1 MSSSATRVP
10 SAEEGAGWVH
20 VTFPEAHRRQIRS
33 TNPLERLNKEL
44 NDGDEDRLR
53 EDLRGSA
60 TTATGAD
67 ALPRTVA
74 SSTASTTGN
83 EASSFRSRPSRS
95 RWPPP
100 WSRSCGSSSR
110 FTGARDQASRESDR
124 LSVGASHPSAVEC

>member
-1 MSSSATRVP
+1 M
-10 SAEEGAGWVH
+10 G
-20 VTFPEAHRRQIRS
+20 I
-33 TNPLERLNKEL
+33 
-44 NDGDEDRLR
+44 EDRLR

-60 TTATGAD
+60 RTVTGAD

-100 WSRSCGSSSR
+100 WSRSCDSSSR
-110 FTGARDQASRESDR
+110 FTGARDQASRESDDALR
-124 LSVGASHPSAVEC
+124 RGKAVPALWSADAALAVLRSLALP